1 MAQTASLES
10 PGVITLNDRRAF
22 GKMNNI
28 RWIFIEYGDLVE
40 NFHAVESTASAERER
55 LKIFFFSIWQISAKE
70 IKKNSRSTASVEA
83 IWIEQWP
90 GIPRVAESRFQCDFY
105 TSLYSVDMTLE
116 TR

>member
-55 LKIFFFSIWQISAKE
+55 LKIFFFFNLADFGQRNQEKFQIYRIS
-70 IKKNSRSTASVEA
+70 
-83 IWIEQWP
+83 
-90 GIPRVAESRFQCDFY
+90 
-105 TSLYSVDMTLE
+105 
-116 TR
+116 